1 MGGDETDEY
10 CLYPKL
16 SSHLLPLWIQAGK
29 KDYILIQKPMIFS
42 VHLGDIVIIS
52 YIIKKYY
59 TYWNSVCQIESPE
72 IKRENFNL
80 IDDMP

>member
-16 SSHLLPLWIQAGK
+16 SSHFLLLWIQAGKKK

-42 VHLGDIVIIS
+42 AHLGDIVIIS

-59 TYWNSVCQIESPE
+59 VY
-72 IKRENFNL
+72 
-80 IDDMP
+80 